1 MLTKRALLV
10 TAMIILAIA
19 AFVGWTAWNDAQL
32 GWAHIIG
39 MGASVLLLV
48 LIWFWPG
55 SHQPTQPPP

>member
-19 AFVGWTAWNDAQL
+19 AFLGWTAWNDAQL
-32 GWAHIIG
+32 GWVHIIG

-48 LIWFWPG
+48 LIWF
-55 SHQPTQPPP
+55 